1 MRETSPYFQKAIHH
15 TVTALNRKR
24 VAIVTSFFRLGQWRG
39 MMRCGQQAGW
49 ICQRHDRDSLDR
61 LASWNPDGVLYQVDE
76 YDPTLLDFVR
86 KCEVPKVGLRALL
99 GQETQDPLV
108 LPDLSRFGQMVTQ
121 HFLTSNYRR
130 LCYLGPSSDEISH
143 ASCTHVRG
151 MREIA
156 KSRGIELECIFPDRP
171 ETWKSLGLPYRRS
184 SPTGWDRF
192 WELGPAMIDFLVRD
206 PEPVGIFSAFVEP
219 AMELL
224 EMLDERQIDIPRQIG
239 MAAQTEDGLTGMVTK
254 VPLTCVVP
262 DYECQGFEAA
272 RLLDRMLNGESVPA
286 TYRKFI
292 STCEFISRESS
303 NQIVTSDPLVREMLE
318 HIRKHALRF
327 DYTPAA
333 LAEAYHYSLRLVQ
346 IRFQKTLG
354 RGVAEIIR
362 EHRTNHASELI
373 RRTKLPMQQI
383 VTECGFSDH
392 HQLERAVKKAFGM
405 NPSALRRSG
414 SATK

>member
-1 MRETSPYFQKAIHH
+1 LE
-15 TVTALNRKR
+15 RKR

-39 MMRCGQQAGW
+39 IMRCGQKAGW

-61 LASWNPDGVLYQVDE
+61 LAAWKPDGVLFQVDE
-76 YDPTLLDFVR
+76 YEPPLLEWVR
-86 KCEVPKVGLRALL
+86 NCEVPKVGLRALL
-99 GQETQDPLV
+99 GHEEQTPLV
-108 LPDLSRFGQMVTQ
+108 LPDLAGFGKMVAH
-121 HFLTSNYRR
+121 HFLASNYRR
-130 LCYLGPSSDEISH
+130 LCYLGPSSDETSH
-143 ASCTHVRG
+143 AACTHARG
-151 MREIA
+151 MREVA
-156 KSRGIELECIFPDRP
+156 ESRNIELECIFPDRP
-171 ETWKSLGLPYRRS
+171 ATWKALGLPYRRS

-192 WELGPAMIDFLVRD
+192 WELGPAMIDHLILN

-224 EMLDERQIDIPRQIG
+224 EMIDERHIDIPRQIG
-239 MAAQTEDGLTGMVTK
+239 MVAQTEDGLTGMVTK
-254 VPLTCVVP
+254 VPLTCIVP

-272 RLLDRMLNGESVPA
+272 RLLDRMLNGEEIPA
-286 TYRKFI
+286 NHRKFV

-303 NQIVTSDPLVREMLE
+303 NQIVTSDTLVRDMLE

-333 LAEAYHYSLRLVQ
+333 LAEAYDYSLRLVQ
-346 IRFQKTLG
+346 IRFRKALG

-362 EHRTNHASELI
+362 EHRTNHAAELI
-373 RRTKLPMQQI
+373 RRTKLPMQEI

-405 NPSALRRSG
+405 NPSSLRRSG
-414 SATK
+414 SQPK